1 MESAIPTRTVHG
13 YSVPAAVSDPAFDY
27 EVLAQEPAFLIAPW
41 ERRVDVIGPDA
52 ASFLHQLLTQ
62 DIRTMSVGDS
72 RPAAQADRT
81 GHLQAELRVFR
92 ADEETIHVRVG
103 SPYVSEFVATL
114 EKHIIMEDVELRMPF
129 DEPAAVLFFGDF
141 RAEEALRELGGTSMP
156 VHEVGPDD
164 RVCFLNSTSLPALRK
179 AMEEISARE
188 IGWDAFNRR
197 RIECGRA
204 WPGLDVGPER
214 LVPEAGYEDHISYN
228 KGCYLGQETL
238 ARLHYRGRPNWQLV
252 RLQMDGEDLPSND
265 TDLLD
270 ASGERVGWI
279 TSSASTPTASTPT
292 ASTPTP
298 TAVVALGYLHRRFR
312 ETPTNLTTPSG
323 RTVTWIPDSQ

>member
-1 MESAIPTRTVHG
+1 MEGAIPTRNVYG
-13 YSVPAAVSDPAFDY
+13 YGIPAAVSDPALDY
-27 EVLAQEPAFLIAPW
+27 QALVQGPAFLIAPW
-41 ERRVDVIGPDA
+41 ERRIDVVGPDA

-62 DIRTMSVGDS
+62 DIRSMSVGDS

-81 GHLQAELRVFR
+81 GHLQAELRVYR
-92 ADEETIHVRVG
+92 ADEEVIHVRVA
-103 SPYVSEFVATL
+103 SPYLGEFVSTL
-114 EKHIIMEDVELRMPF
+114 AKHIITEHVELHSSLGNPIG
-129 DEPAAVLFFGDF
+129 VLCFGDF
-141 RAEEALRELGGTSMP
+141 RAEEALRNLGGTSMP
-156 VHEVGPDD
+156 IAEVGPHD
-164 RVCFLNSTSLPALRK
+164 RVCFLDSTELPKLRK
-179 AMEEISARE
+179 AMEENSARE

-252 RLQMDGEDLPSND
+252 RLQMSGSDLPSTE

-270 ASGERVGWI
+270 DSGERVGWI
-279 TSSASTPTASTPT
+279 TSSASIPG
-292 ASTPTP
+292 
-298 TAVVALGYLHRRFR
+298 AVVALGYLHRRFR

-323 RTVTWIPDSQ
+323 RAVAWNPDSR